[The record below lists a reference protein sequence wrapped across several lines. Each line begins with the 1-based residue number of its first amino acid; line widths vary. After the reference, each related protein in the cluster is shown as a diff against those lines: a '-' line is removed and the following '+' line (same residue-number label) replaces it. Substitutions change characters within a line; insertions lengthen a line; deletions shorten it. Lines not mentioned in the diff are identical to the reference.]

1 MFENF
6 QMRMWYDKENI
17 EENVV
22 DIIYIR
28 CSNCGKTTVSYVKS
42 SNIDYKDIITKFV
55 LNTVLHHVGMS
66 CIIETNQQSEYDI
79 DKHNPYWITDGPWYK
94 TSICTKLHETVFEKC
109 IRNTITDRYN
119 HMCSIDSHE
128 KQHP

>member
-1 MFENF
+1 MFEIF
-6 QMRMWYDKENI
+6 QMRLWYDKENI

-55 LNTVLHHVGMS
+55 FNTVLHHVGMS
-66 CIIETNQQSEYDI
+66 CIIETNQQLEYDI
-79 DKHNPYWITDGPWYK
+79 
-94 TSICTKLHETVFEKC
+94 EK
-109 IRNTITDRYN
+109 NNQDWTIY
-119 HMCSIDSHE
+119 CL
-128 KQHP
+128 